1 MTTKAAESAARPQL
15 TASDAPSAAD
25 WASSADE
32 VAPRQSE
39 QAAPKMSWG
48 LLATYVGLTLV
59 GVVMVFPFVWMI
71 ATSFKQPSDVYTLSL
86 LPTKPTLDN
95 YVIALTRFPFARWF
109 GNSLLVAGV
118 TTASVAFFDSLAGYV
133 LAKLEFPFKTVI
145 FVAILCTL
153 MVPTEML
160 VIPWYILSVDYH
172 WTDTYWGIMFP
183 GIMSAFG
190 VFLMRQFMQG
200 VPNELLDAGRI
211 DGLGEFGLFWRVAL
225 PLVRPA
231 LAALCILTF
240 LGNWNAF
247 LWPLIVIQDPLMR
260 TIPVGL
266 SQFSYGEAGARWEL
280 IMTGASI
287 ATVPVLV
294 VFAIFQRQIIRGV
307 ALTGLKG

>member
-1 MTTKAAESAARPQL
+1 MTTSASLRQRSSVAVTYPSARVRPNVGTTVTYVVL
-15 TASDAPSAAD
+15 TALG
-25 WASSADE
+25 
-32 VAPRQSE
+32 VA
-39 QAAPKMSWG
+39 
-48 LLATYVGLTLV
+48 
-59 GVVMVFPFVWMI
+59 MVFPFLWMI
-71 ATSFKQPSDVYTLSL
+71 ATSFKHPADIYTLSL
-86 LPTKPTLDN
+86 LPSQPTLDN
-95 YVIALTRFPFARWF
+95 YITALTRFPFARWF
-109 GNSLLVAGV
+109 GNSVLVASL
-118 TTASVAFFDSLAGYV
+118 TTLSVAFFDSLTGYV
-133 LAKLEFPFKTVI
+133 LAKLEFPFKSII

-160 VIPWYILSVDYH
+160 VIPWYILSVNYN
-172 WTDTYWGIMFP
+172 WTDSYWGIMFP

-190 VFLMRQFMQG
+190 VFLMRQFMQT

-211 DGLGEFGLFWRVAL
+211 DGLGEFGLYWRIAL

-260 TIPVGL
+260 TLPVGL
-266 SQFSYGEAGARWEL
+266 SQFSYGEAGSRWEL

-287 ATVPVLV
+287 ATLPVLI
-294 VFAIFQRQIIRGV
+294 VFAVFQRQIIRGV

>member
-1 MTTKAAESAARPQL
+1 MSISAPLAERTAERRGRRVVAARRETPKTPSLL
-15 TASDAPSAAD
+15 TLANYAA
-25 WASSADE
+25 
-32 VAPRQSE
+32 
-39 QAAPKMSWG
+39 
-48 LLATYVGLTLV
+48 LTLV
-59 GVVMVFPFVWMI
+59 GVVMVFPFLWMI
-71 ATSFKQPSDVYTLSL
+71 ATSFKQPSDIYTLSL

-95 YVIALTRFPFARWF
+95 YVTALTGFPFARWF

-118 TTASVAFFDSLAGYV
+118 TTLSVAFFDSLTGYV
-133 LAKLEFPFKTVI
+133 LAKLEFPFKTLI

-183 GIMSAFG
+183 GVISAFG

-266 SQFSYGEAGARWEL
+266 SQFSYGEAGSRWEL

-287 ATVPVLV
+287 ATVPVLI